1 MTSKDFFEALK
12 DLEAEKGINEEVFI
26 SALEQA
32 LTAAYKKNSGMAKN
46 AQVKLNPEKG
56 TIRIYSYRTVVA
68 EVEDEEKEISLE
80 EAKQIKHAYK
90 IGDLVMQE
98 ESTKDFNR
106 IAVQTAKQVITQK
119 IKEIERQ
126 SIYKDIAEK
135 EGKIIVANVKR
146 IDAENTYLEIGG
158 TTLEGLLTKKD
169 MLPTD
174 NFRIG
179 DRIKVYVRHI
189 RDDFRGT
196 VVQVSRVHVNFV
208 RMLLE
213 MEVPE
218 LNNGEVNIVNIV
230 REAGLRTKI
239 AVSTSLPNLDAVG
252 ACIGNKG
259 ARINAVINELNGEK
273 IDIINY
279 SENPAD
285 YIVAALSPAEVSEIT
300 VDTAAGVANVLVP
313 ENKLSLAIGK
323 GGHNVRL
330 AAKLTGYKIDVK
342 PSSSISSIISFM
354 FSSPTEAL
362 MKSFVIPAFPD
373 EAFCIVAG
381 MTKMKFSFV
390 RCRCYII
397 KRNILGIVF
406 MLLYL

>member
-1 MTSKDFFEALK
+1 MTNKDFFQALK
-12 DLEAEKGINEEVFI
+12 DLEAERGINEEVFI
-26 SALEQA
+26 AALEQA

-46 AQVKLNPEKG
+46 AQVKLNPEKN
-56 TIRIYSYRTVVA
+56 TIKIYSYRTVVSV
-68 EVEDEEKEISLE
+68 VEDEEKEISLE

-90 IGDLVMQE
+90 VGDLVMQE

-119 IKEIERQ
+119 IKEIEKQ
-126 SIYKDIAEK
+126 SIYKDIADK
-135 EGKIIVANVKR
+135 EGKLIVANVKR
-146 IDAENTYLEIGG
+146 IDVDNVYLEIGG

-174 NFRIG
+174 NFRPG
-179 DRIKVYVRHI
+179 DRVKVYVRHI
-189 RDDFRGT
+189 KDDFRGA
-196 VVQVSRVHVNFV
+196 VVQVSRTHVNFV
-208 RMLLE
+208 KMLLE

-218 LNNGEVNIVNIV
+218 LNNGEVTMVGIV

-239 AVSTSLPNLDAVG
+239 G

-259 ARINAVINELNGEK
+259 ARINSVINELNGEK

-285 YIVAALSPAEVSEIT
+285 YIVSALSPAEVSEIT

-342 PSSSISSIISFM
+342 PATEKVETKSNDVVSAGSANIILDDDF
-354 FSSPTEAL
+354 FSD
-362 MKSFVIPAFPD
+362 ID
-373 EAFCIVAG
+373 E
-381 MTKMKFSFV
+381 
-390 RCRCYII
+390 
-397 KRNILGIVF
+397 
-406 MLLYL
+406 

>member
-1 MTSKDFFEALK
+1 MINKDFFEALK
-12 DLEAEKGINEEVFI
+12 DLEAEKGINQEVFI

-46 AQVKLNPEKG
+46 AQVKLLPEKN
-56 TIRIYSYRTVVA
+56 TIKIYSYRTVVDV
-68 EVEDEEKEISLE
+68 VEDEEKEISLE
-80 EAKQIKHAYK
+80 DAKQIKHAYK

-98 ESTKDFNR
+98 ESTKEFNR

-119 IKEIERQ
+119 IKEIEKQ

-146 IDAENTYLEIGG
+146 LDLDNVYLEIGG
-158 TTLEGLLTKKD
+158 TTLEGLLTKRD

-174 NFRIG
+174 NFKPG
-179 DRIKVYVRHI
+179 DRVKVYVRHI
-189 RDDFRGT
+189 KDDFKGT
-196 VVQVSRVHVNFV
+196 VVQVSRTHANFV
-208 RMLLE
+208 KMLLE

-218 LNNGEVNIVNIV
+218 LNNGEVSIVGLV

-239 AVSTSLPNLDAVG
+239 AVSTSVANLDAVG

-259 ARINAVINELNGEK
+259 ARVNSVIDELNGEK

-300 VDTAAGVANVLVP
+300 VDTVSAVANVLVP

-330 AAKLTGYKIDVK
+330 AAKLTGFKIDVK
-342 PSSSISSIISFM
+342 PTNALETPKSNDVVSAGTANIILDDDF
-354 FSSPTEAL
+354 FSD
-362 MKSFVIPAFPD
+362 ID
-373 EAFCIVAG
+373 E
-381 MTKMKFSFV
+381 
-390 RCRCYII
+390 
-397 KRNILGIVF
+397 
-406 MLLYL
+406 

>member
-1 MTSKDFFEALK
+1 MINKDFFEALK

-46 AQVKLNPEKG
+46 AQVKLLPEKN
-56 TIRIYSYRTVVA
+56 TIKIYSYRTVVDN
-68 EVEDEEKEISLE
+68 VEDEEKEISLE
-80 EAKQIKHAYK
+80 EAKQIKHSYK
-90 IGDLVMQE
+90 VGDLVMQE

-119 IKEIERQ
+119 IKEIEKQ

-135 EGKIIVANVKR
+135 EGKLIVANVKR
-146 IDAENTYLEIGG
+146 IDGENVYLEIGG
-158 TTLEGLLTKKD
+158 TTLEGLLTKRD
-169 MLPTD
+169 LLPTD
-174 NFRIG
+174 HFKIG
-179 DRIKVYVRHI
+179 DRIKVYVRYI
-189 RDDFRGT
+189 KDDFRGA
-196 VVQVSRVHVNFV
+196 VVQVTRTHANFV
-208 RMLLE
+208 KLLLE

-218 LNNGEVNIVNIV
+218 LNNGEVNIVAIA
-230 REAGLRTKI
+230 REAGVRTKI
-239 AVSTSLPNLDAVG
+239 AVSTSIPNLDPVG

-259 ARINAVINELNGEK
+259 SRINTVINELNGEK

-300 VDTAAGVANVLVP
+300 VDTVAGVANVQVP

-342 PSSSISSIISFM
+342 PATAVQEKKANDVVETTGANIVLDDDI
-354 FSSPTEAL
+354 FSD
-362 MKSFVIPAFPD
+362 ID
-373 EAFCIVAG
+373 D
-381 MTKMKFSFV
+381 
-390 RCRCYII
+390 
-397 KRNILGIVF
+397 
-406 MLLYL
+406 

>member
-1 MTSKDFFEALK
+1 MINKDFFEALK
-12 DLEAEKGINEEVFI
+12 DLETEKGINEEVFI

-46 AQVKLNPEKG
+46 AQVKLLPEKN
-56 TIRIYSYRTVVA
+56 TIKIYSYRTVV
-68 EVEDEEKEISLE
+68 ENVEDEEKEISLE

-119 IKEIERQ
+119 IKEIEKQ

-135 EGKIIVANVKR
+135 EGKLIVANVKR
-146 IDAENTYLEIGG
+146 MDGENVYLEIGG
-158 TTLEGLLTKKD
+158 TTLEGLLTKRD
-169 MLPTD
+169 MLPSD
-174 NFRIG
+174 NFHIG
-179 DRIKVYVRHI
+179 DRIKVYVRYI
-189 RDDFRGT
+189 KDDFRGT
-196 VVQVSRVHVNFV
+196 VVQVTRTHANFV
-208 RMLLE
+208 KLLLE

-218 LNNGEVNIVNIV
+218 LNNGEVNIVGIA

-239 AVSTSLPNLDAVG
+239 AVSTSVPNLDPVG

-259 ARINAVINELNGEK
+259 ARINSVINELNGEK

-285 YIVAALSPAEVSEIT
+285 YIVSALSPAEVSEIT
-300 VDTAAGVANVLVP
+300 VDTVAGVANVQVP

-342 PSSSISSIISFM
+342 PAVHAQEKKANDVVETSNASIVLDDDI
-354 FSSPTEAL
+354 FSD
-362 MKSFVIPAFPD
+362 ID
-373 EAFCIVAG
+373 D
-381 MTKMKFSFV
+381 
-390 RCRCYII
+390 
-397 KRNILGIVF
+397 
-406 MLLYL
+406 

>member
-1 MTSKDFFEALK
+1 MINKDFFEALK

-46 AQVKLNPEKG
+46 AQVKLVPEKN
-56 TIRIYSYRTVVA
+56 TIKIYSYRTVV
-68 EVEDEEKEISLE
+68 ENVEDEEKEISLE
-80 EAKQIKHAYK
+80 EAKQIKHSYK
-90 IGDLVMQE
+90 IGDMVMQE

-119 IKEIERQ
+119 IKEIEKQ

-135 EGKIIVANVKR
+135 EGKLIVANVKR
-146 IDAENTYLEIGG
+146 IDGENVYLEIGG
-158 TTLEGLLTKKD
+158 TTLEGLLTKRD

-174 NFRIG
+174 NFHIG
-179 DRIKVYVRHI
+179 DRIKVYVRYI
-189 RDDFRGT
+189 KDDFRGA
-196 VVQVSRVHVNFV
+196 VVQVTRTHANFV
-208 RMLLE
+208 KLLLE

-218 LNNGEVNIVNIV
+218 LTNGEVNIVSIA
-230 REAGLRTKI
+230 REAGMRTKI
-239 AVSTSLPNLDAVG
+239 AVSTTVPNLDPVG

-259 ARINAVINELNGEK
+259 ARINNVINELNGEK

-300 VDTAAGVANVLVP
+300 VDTVAGVANVQVP

-330 AAKLTGYKIDVK
+330 AAKLIGYKIDVK
-342 PSSSISSIISFM
+342 PATHAQEKKTNDVVETTGASIVLDDDI
-354 FSSPTEAL
+354 FSD
-362 MKSFVIPAFPD
+362 ID
-373 EAFCIVAG
+373 D
-381 MTKMKFSFV
+381 
-390 RCRCYII
+390 
-397 KRNILGIVF
+397 
-406 MLLYL
+406 

>member
-56 TIRIYSYRTVVA
+56 TIRIYSYRTVVDV
-68 EVEDEEKEISLE
+68 VEDEEKEISLE

-259 ARINAVINELNGEK
+259 ARINSVINELNGEK

-342 PSSSISSIISFM
+342 PTTAVETAKSNDVVSTSSASIILDDDF
-354 FSSPTEAL
+354 FDD
-362 MKSFVIPAFPD
+362 ID
-373 EAFCIVAG
+373 D
-381 MTKMKFSFV
+381 
-390 RCRCYII
+390 
-397 KRNILGIVF
+397 
-406 MLLYL
+406 

>member
-1 MTSKDFFEALK
+1 MINKDFFEALK
-12 DLEAEKGINEEVFI
+12 DLETEKGINEEVFI

-90 IGDLVMQE
+90 LGDMVMQE

-119 IKEIERQ
+119 IKEIEKQ

-146 IDAENTYLEIGG
+146 LDVDNVYLEIGG
-158 TTLEGLLTKKD
+158 TTLEGLLTKRD

-174 NFRIG
+174 NLRPG
-179 DRIKVYVRHI
+179 QRVKVYVRHI
-189 RDDFRGT
+189 KDDFRGT
-196 VVQVSRVHVNFV
+196 VVQVSRTHPNFV
-208 RMLLE
+208 KMLLE

-218 LNNGEVNIVNIV
+218 LNNGEVTIVGLV

-239 AVSTSLPNLDAVG
+239 AVSTSVQNLDAVG

-259 ARINAVINELNGEK
+259 ARVNSVIEELNGEK
-273 IDIINY
+273 IDIINF

-342 PSSSISSIISFM
+342 ATTELVNKSNDVLSAGSANIILDDDF
-354 FSSPTEAL
+354 FSD
-362 MKSFVIPAFPD
+362 ID
-373 EAFCIVAG
+373 D
-381 MTKMKFSFV
+381 
-390 RCRCYII
+390 
-397 KRNILGIVF
+397 
-406 MLLYL
+406 

>member
-1 MTSKDFFEALK
+1 MINKDFFEALK
-12 DLEAEKGINEEVFI
+12 DLEEERGINEEVFI

-46 AQVKLNPEKG
+46 AQVKLNPEKH
-56 TIRIYSYRTVVA
+56 TIKVYSYRTVVE
-68 EVEDEEKEISLE
+68 EVEDEEKEISLQD
-80 EAKQIKHAYK
+80 AKLIKKSYK
-90 IGDLVMQE
+90 IGDMIMQE

-119 IKEIERQ
+119 IKEIEKQ

-146 IDAENTYLEIGG
+146 IDVDNVYLEIGG
-158 TTLEGLLTKKD
+158 TTLEGLLTKRD

-174 NFRIG
+174 NLKPG
-179 DRIKVYVRHI
+179 DRVKVYVRHI
-189 RDDFRGT
+189 KDDFRGT
-196 VVQVSRVHVNFV
+196 VVQVTRTHPNFV
-208 RMLLE
+208 KMLLE

-218 LNNGEVNIVNIV
+218 LNNGDVNIVGLV
-230 REAGLRTKI
+230 RDAGLRTKI
-239 AVSTSLPNLDAVG
+239 AVSTTIPNLDAVG

-300 VDTAAGVANVLVP
+300 VDTAAGIANVLVP

-323 GGHNVRL
+323 SGHNVRL

-342 PSSSISSIISFM
+342 PVTVHEANKTNDVVSTSNASIILDDDF
-354 FSSPTEAL
+354 FDD
-362 MKSFVIPAFPD
+362 ID
-373 EAFCIVAG
+373 E
-381 MTKMKFSFV
+381 
-390 RCRCYII
+390 
-397 KRNILGIVF
+397 
-406 MLLYL
+406 

>member
-1 MTSKDFFEALK
+1 MISKDFFEALK
-12 DLEAEKGINEEVFI
+12 DLEAEKGINEEVFV

-56 TIRIYSYRTVVA
+56 TIKVYSYRTVV
-68 EVEDEEKEISLE
+68 ETVEDEEKEISLE
-80 EAKQIKHAYK
+80 EAKLIKKSYK
-90 IGDLVMQE
+90 VGDLVMQE
-98 ESTKDFNR
+98 EAPKDFNR

-119 IKEIERQ
+119 IKEIEKQ

-146 IDAENTYLEIGG
+146 IDVDNIYLEIGG
-158 TTLEGLLTKKD
+158 TTLEGLLTKRD
-169 MLPTD
+169 MLSTD
-174 NFRIG
+174 NFKPG
-179 DRIKVYVRHI
+179 DRVKVYVRHI
-189 RDDFRGT
+189 KDDFRGT
-196 VVQVSRVHVNFV
+196 VVQVTRTHPNFV
-208 RMLLE
+208 KMLLE

-218 LNNGEVNIVNIV
+218 LNNGEVNIVGLV
-230 REAGLRTKI
+230 REAGMRTKI
-239 AVSTSLPNLDAVG
+239 AVSTTIQNLDAVG

-300 VDTAAGVANVLVP
+300 VDTAAGIANVLVP

-323 GGHNVRL
+323 SGHNVRL

-342 PSSSISSIISFM
+342 PATEKVATTKSNDVVSTTSASIILDDDF
-354 FSSPTEAL
+354 FSD
-362 MKSFVIPAFPD
+362 ID
-373 EAFCIVAG
+373 E
-381 MTKMKFSFV
+381 
-390 RCRCYII
+390 
-397 KRNILGIVF
+397 
-406 MLLYL
+406 

>member
-1 MTSKDFFEALK
+1 MISKDFFEALK
-12 DLEAEKGINEEVFI
+12 DLEAEKGIPQDEFI
-26 SALEQA
+26 SDLQQA
-32 LTAAYKKNSGMAKN
+32 LTAAFKKYSGMAQN
-46 AQVKLNPEKG
+46 SEVKINPEKS
-56 TIRIYSYRTVVA
+56 TIKTYFYRNVV
-68 EVEDEEKEISLE
+68 EVVEDEDKEISLE
-80 EAKQIKHAYK
+80 EAKKLKSTYK
-90 IGDLVMQE
+90 VGDVVKQE
-98 ESTKDFNR
+98 VSTKDFNR
-106 IAVQTAKQVITQK
+106 IAVQTAKQVIMQK
-119 IKEIERQ
+119 IKEREKQ

-146 IDAENTYLEIGG
+146 IDVDNVYLEIGG
-158 TTLEGLLTKKD
+158 TTLEGLLTKRD
-169 MLPTD
+169 MLSTD
-174 NFRIG
+174 KLKPG
-179 DRIKVYVRHI
+179 DRVKVYVRHI
-189 RDDFRGT
+189 KDDFRGT
-196 VVQVSRVHVNFV
+196 VVQVSRTHPNFV

-218 LNNGEVNIVNIV
+218 LNNGEVSIVGLV

-239 AVSTSLPNLDAVG
+239 AVSTSVQNLDAVG

-300 VDTAAGVANVLVP
+300 VDTASGIANVLVP

-342 PSSSISSIISFM
+342 PSSAVEQPKANDVVSTSGASIILDDDF
-354 FSSPTEAL
+354 FSD
-362 MKSFVIPAFPD
+362 ID
-373 EAFCIVAG
+373 E
-381 MTKMKFSFV
+381 
-390 RCRCYII
+390 
-397 KRNILGIVF
+397 
-406 MLLYL
+406 

>member
-1 MTSKDFFEALK
+1 MINKDFFEALK
-12 DLEAEKGINEEVFI
+12 DLESEKGINEEVFI

-46 AQVKLNPEKG
+46 AQVKLLPEKN
-56 TIRIYSYRTVVA
+56 TIKIYSYRTVV
-68 EVEDEEKEISLE
+68 ENVEDEEKEISLE

-90 IGDLVMQE
+90 VGDLVMQE

-119 IKEIERQ
+119 IKEIEKQ

-135 EGKIIVANVKR
+135 EGKLIVANVKR
-146 IDAENTYLEIGG
+146 MDGENVYLEIGG
-158 TTLEGLLTKKD
+158 TTLEGLLTKRD
-169 MLPTD
+169 MLPSD
-174 NFRIG
+174 NFHIG
-179 DRIKVYVRHI
+179 DRIKVYVRYI
-189 RDDFRGT
+189 KDDFRGT
-196 VVQVSRVHVNFV
+196 VVQVTRTHANFV
-208 RMLLE
+208 KLLLE

-218 LNNGEVNIVNIV
+218 LNNGEVSIVAIA

-239 AVSTSLPNLDAVG
+239 AVTTSVPNLDPVG

-259 ARINAVINELNGEK
+259 ARINSVINELNGEK

-300 VDTAAGVANVLVP
+300 VDTVAGVANVQVP

-342 PSSSISSIISFM
+342 PAVHAQEKKANDVVETSNASIVLDDDI
-354 FSSPTEAL
+354 FSD
-362 MKSFVIPAFPD
+362 ID
-373 EAFCIVAG
+373 E
-381 MTKMKFSFV
+381 
-390 RCRCYII
+390 
-397 KRNILGIVF
+397 
-406 MLLYL
+406 

>member
-1 MTSKDFFEALK
+1 MINKDFFEALK
-12 DLEAEKGINEEVFI
+12 DLETEKGINEEVFI

-46 AQVKLNPEKG
+46 AQVKLLPEKN
-56 TIRIYSYRTVVA
+56 TIKIYSYRTVV
-68 EVEDEEKEISLE
+68 ENVEDEEKEISLE

-90 IGDLVMQE
+90 VGDLVMQE

-119 IKEIERQ
+119 IKEIEKQ

-135 EGKIIVANVKR
+135 EGKLIVANVKR
-146 IDAENTYLEIGG
+146 MDGENVYLEIGG
-158 TTLEGLLTKKD
+158 TTLEGLLTKRD
-169 MLPTD
+169 MLPSD
-174 NFRIG
+174 NFHIG
-179 DRIKVYVRHI
+179 DRIKVYVRYI
-189 RDDFRGT
+189 KDDFRGT
-196 VVQVSRVHVNFV
+196 VVQVTRTHANFV
-208 RMLLE
+208 KLLLE

-218 LNNGEVNIVNIV
+218 LNNGEVSIVAIA

-239 AVSTSLPNLDAVG
+239 AVTTSVPNLDPVG

-259 ARINAVINELNGEK
+259 ARVNSVINELNGEK

-300 VDTAAGVANVLVP
+300 VDTVAGVANVQVP

-342 PSSSISSIISFM
+342 PAVHAQEKKANDVVETSNASIVLDDDI
-354 FSSPTEAL
+354 FSD
-362 MKSFVIPAFPD
+362 ID
-373 EAFCIVAG
+373 E
-381 MTKMKFSFV
+381 
-390 RCRCYII
+390 
-397 KRNILGIVF
+397 
-406 MLLYL
+406 

>member
-1 MTSKDFFEALK
+1 MISKDFFQALK
-12 DLEAEKGINEEVFI
+12 DLEEERGINEEVFI

-56 TIRIYSYRTVVA
+56 TIKIYSYRTVVA

-90 IGDLVMQE
+90 VGDLVMQE

-119 IKEIERQ
+119 IKEIEKQ

-146 IDAENTYLEIGG
+146 IDVDNVYLEIGG

-169 MLPTD
+169 MLSTD
-174 NFRIG
+174 NFKPG
-179 DRIKVYVRHI
+179 DRVKVYVRHI
-189 RDDFRGT
+189 KDDFKGT
-196 VVQVSRVHVNFV
+196 VVQVTRTHPNFV
-208 RMLLE
+208 KMLLE

-218 LNNGEVNIVNIV
+218 LTNGEVEIVGLV
-230 REAGLRTKI
+230 REAGLRTKM
-239 AVSTSLPNLDAVG
+239 AVTTSVANLDAVG

-259 ARINAVINELNGEK
+259 ARINSVINELNGEK

-285 YIVAALSPAEVSEIT
+285 FIVAALSPAEVSEIT
-300 VDTAAGVANVLVP
+300 VNTAAAMANVLVP

-342 PSSSISSIISFM
+342 PTATEKEVKSNDVVSTNNASIILDDDF
-354 FSSPTEAL
+354 FSD
-362 MKSFVIPAFPD
+362 IDD
-373 EAFCIVAG
+373 EE
-381 MTKMKFSFV
+381 
-390 RCRCYII
+390 
-397 KRNILGIVF
+397 
-406 MLLYL
+406 

>member
-1 MTSKDFFEALK
+1 MISKDFFEALK
-12 DLEAEKGINEEVFI
+12 ALEEEKGISEDVFI
-26 SALEQA
+26 PMLEKG
-32 LTAAYKKNSGMAKN
+32 LTAAFKKQSGKAENSE
-46 AQVKLNPEKG
+46 VKLNPEKC
-56 TIRIYSYRTVVA
+56 TMKFYFYRTVVE
-68 EVEDEEKEISLE
+68 EVEDEDKEISLE
-80 EAKQIKHAYK
+80 EAKKLKSTYK
-90 IGDLVMQE
+90 VGDVVKQE
-98 ESTKDFNR
+98 VSTKEFNR
-106 IAVQTAKQVITQK
+106 IAVQTAKQVIMQS
-119 IKEIERQ
+119 IKEIEKR

-146 IDAENTYLEIGG
+146 IDVDNVYLEIGG
-158 TTLEGLLTKKD
+158 TTLEGLLTKRD
-169 MLPTD
+169 MLSTD
-174 NFRIG
+174 NFKPG
-179 DRIKVYVRHI
+179 DRVKVYVRHI
-189 RDDFRGT
+189 KDDFRGT
-196 VVQVSRVHVNFV
+196 VVQVSRTHPNFV

-218 LNNGEVNIVNIV
+218 LNNGEVTIVGLV

-239 AVSTSLPNLDAVG
+239 AVSTNVQNLDAVG

-342 PSSSISSIISFM
+342 PTNAHEAKSNDVLSTSSANIILDDDF
-354 FSSPTEAL
+354 FSD
-362 MKSFVIPAFPD
+362 ID
-373 EAFCIVAG
+373 E
-381 MTKMKFSFV
+381 
-390 RCRCYII
+390 
-397 KRNILGIVF
+397 
-406 MLLYL
+406 

>member
-1 MTSKDFFEALK
+1 MINKDFFEALR
-12 DLEAEKGINEEVFI
+12 DLEAEKGIKEDVFI

-32 LTAAYKKNSGMAKN
+32 LTAAYKKNSGEARN
-46 AQVKLNPEKG
+46 AQVKLIPEKN
-56 TIRIYSYRTVVA
+56 TIKIYSYRTVVDN
-68 EVEDEEKEISLE
+68 VEDEEKEISLE
-80 EAKQIKHAYK
+80 DAHQIKHSYK

-119 IKEIERQ
+119 IKEIEKQ
-126 SIYKDIAEK
+126 SVYKDIAEK
-135 EGKIIVANVKR
+135 EGKLIVANVKR
-146 IDAENTYLEIGG
+146 IDVDNVYLEIGG
-158 TTLEGLLTKKD
+158 TTLEGLLTKRD
-169 MLPTD
+169 MLPND
-174 NFRIG
+174 NFKPG
-179 DRIKVYVRHI
+179 DKVKVYVRHI
-189 RDDFRGT
+189 RDDFKGT
-196 VVQVSRVHVNFV
+196 VVQVTRTHANFV
-208 RMLLE
+208 KLLLE

-218 LNNGEVNIVNIV
+218 LNNGEVNIVGIV

-239 AVSTSLPNLDAVG
+239 AVSTTVPNLDPVG

-259 ARINAVINELNGEK
+259 SRINPVINELNGEK

-285 YIVAALSPAEVSEIT
+285 YIVSALSPAEVSEIT

-342 PSSSISSIISFM
+342 PTAVETTAHKSNDIVSTNSANIILDDDF
-354 FSSPTEAL
+354 FDD
-362 MKSFVIPAFPD
+362 ID
-373 EAFCIVAG
+373 E
-381 MTKMKFSFV
+381 
-390 RCRCYII
+390 
-397 KRNILGIVF
+397 
-406 MLLYL
+406 

>member
-1 MTSKDFFEALK
+1 MINKDFFEALK

-32 LTAAYKKNSGMAKN
+32 LTAAYKKNSGLAKN
-46 AQVKLNPEKG
+46 AQVKLVPEKN
-56 TIRIYSYRTVVA
+56 TIKIYSYRTVVA
-68 EVEDEEKEISLE
+68 TVEDPEKEISVE
-80 EAKQIKHAYK
+80 EAKQIKHSYK
-90 IGDLVMQE
+90 VGDLVMQE

-119 IKEIERQ
+119 IKEIEKQ

-135 EGKIIVANVKR
+135 EGKLIVANVKR
-146 IDAENTYLEIGG
+146 LDGENVYLEIGG
-158 TTLEGLLTKKD
+158 TTLEGLLTKRD

-174 NFRIG
+174 HFKIG
-179 DRIKVYVRHI
+179 DRIKVYVRYI
-189 RDDFRGT
+189 KDDFRGT
-196 VVQVSRVHVNFV
+196 VVQVTRTHANFV
-208 RMLLE
+208 KLLLE

-218 LNNGEVNIVNIV
+218 LSNGEVSIVAIA
-230 REAGLRTKI
+230 REAGMRTKI
-239 AVSTSLPNLDAVG
+239 AVTTTVPNLDPVG

-259 ARINAVINELNGEK
+259 ARINSVINELNGEK

-300 VDTAAGVANVLVP
+300 VDTVAGVANVQVP

-342 PSSSISSIISFM
+342 PAAVQAQEKKTNDVVETSGASIVLDDDI
-354 FSSPTEAL
+354 FSD
-362 MKSFVIPAFPD
+362 ID
-373 EAFCIVAG
+373 D
-381 MTKMKFSFV
+381 
-390 RCRCYII
+390 
-397 KRNILGIVF
+397 
-406 MLLYL
+406 

>member
-1 MTSKDFFEALK
+1 MINKDFFEALK
-12 DLEAEKGINEEVFI
+12 DLEAEKGIKQDVFI
-26 SALEQA
+26 AALEQA

-46 AQVKLNPEKG
+46 AQLRLLPEKN
-56 TIRIYSYRTVVA
+56 TIKIYSYRTVVDN
-68 EVEDEEKEISLE
+68 VEDEEKEISLE
-80 EAKQIKHAYK
+80 DAKQSKHSYK

-119 IKEIERQ
+119 IKEIEKQ

-135 EGKIIVANVKR
+135 EGKLIVANVKR
-146 IDAENTYLEIGG
+146 IDVDNVYLEIGG

-169 MLPTD
+169 MLPND
-174 NFRIG
+174 NFKPG
-179 DRIKVYVRHI
+179 DKVKVYVRHI
-189 RDDFRGT
+189 KDDFKGT
-196 VVQVSRVHVNFV
+196 VVQVTRTHPNFV
-208 RMLLE
+208 RLLLE

-218 LNNGEVNIVNIV
+218 LNNGEVTVVGLV

-239 AVSTSLPNLDAVG
+239 AVSTTVPNLDPVG

-259 ARINAVINELNGEK
+259 SRINAVINELNGEK

-300 VDTAAGVANVLVP
+300 VDTAAGIANVLVP

-342 PSSSISSIISFM
+342 PTTQTVVNTKSNDVVSTGNANIIIDDDF
-354 FSSPTEAL
+354 FND
-362 MKSFVIPAFPD
+362 ID
-373 EAFCIVAG
+373 E
-381 MTKMKFSFV
+381 
-390 RCRCYII
+390 
-397 KRNILGIVF
+397 
-406 MLLYL
+406 

>member
-1 MTSKDFFEALK
+1 MINKDFFEALK

-46 AQVKLNPEKG
+46 AQVKLVPEKN
-56 TIRIYSYRTVVA
+56 TIKIYSYRTVV
-68 EVEDEEKEISLE
+68 ENVEDEEKEISLE
-80 EAKQIKHAYK
+80 EAKQIKHSYK
-90 IGDLVMQE
+90 IGDMVMQE

-119 IKEIERQ
+119 IKEIEKQ

-135 EGKIIVANVKR
+135 EGKLIVANVKR
-146 IDAENTYLEIGG
+146 IDGENVYLEIGG
-158 TTLEGLLTKKD
+158 TTLEGLLTKRD

-174 NFRIG
+174 NFHIG
-179 DRIKVYVRHI
+179 DRIKVYVRYI
-189 RDDFRGT
+189 KDDFRGA
-196 VVQVSRVHVNFV
+196 VVQVTRTHANFV
-208 RMLLE
+208 KLLLE

-218 LNNGEVNIVNIV
+218 LTNGEVNIVSIA
-230 REAGLRTKI
+230 REAGMRTKI
-239 AVSTSLPNLDAVG
+239 AVSTTVPNLDPVG

-259 ARINAVINELNGEK
+259 ARINNVINELNGEK

-285 YIVAALSPAEVSEIT
+285 YIVAALSPAEVTEIT
-300 VDTAAGVANVLVP
+300 VDTVAGIANVQVP

-342 PSSSISSIISFM
+342 PATHAQEKKTNDVVETTGASIVLDDDI
-354 FSSPTEAL
+354 FSD
-362 MKSFVIPAFPD
+362 ID
-373 EAFCIVAG
+373 D
-381 MTKMKFSFV
+381 
-390 RCRCYII
+390 
-397 KRNILGIVF
+397 
-406 MLLYL
+406 

>member
-56 TIRIYSYRTVVA
+56 TIRIYSYRTVVS

-259 ARINAVINELNGEK
+259 ARINSVINELNGEK

-300 VDTAAGVANVLVP
+300 VDTAAGVSNVLVP

-342 PSSSISSIISFM
+342 PTSAVEATKSNDVVSTSSASIILDDDF
-354 FSSPTEAL
+354 FDD
-362 MKSFVIPAFPD
+362 ID
-373 EAFCIVAG
+373 D
-381 MTKMKFSFV
+381 
-390 RCRCYII
+390 
-397 KRNILGIVF
+397 
-406 MLLYL
+406 